1 MSTRSNKLGLILIFG
16 AALGALSGAAYAA
29 DPGVNQPGPRGGR
42 AGVGAPGVGVR
53 DPGVNQPGAAGNVG
67 APGVGVGAPGVGVR
81 DPGINQPGAAGNVG
95 GVARRRI
102 VATSTVV
109 AALPAGCKA
118 VVIEGTTLHQ
128 CGTTYYKPTGNQYT
142 VVKVQ

>member
-1 MSTRSNKLGLILIFG
+1 MWFGSCGPQLSGTKSGGNAMGMTRNTLGHALIVG
-16 AALGALSGAAYAA
+16 AVLASLSGALQAR
-29 DPGVNQPGPRGGR
+29 DPGVNQPGVRGGT

-67 APGVGVGAPGVGVR
+67 
-81 DPGINQPGAAGNVG
+81 

-102 VATSTVV
+102 IATSTVV
-109 AALPAGCKA
+109 ATLPAGCQT

-128 CGTTYYKPTGNQYT
+128 CGATYYQPSGGKYT
-142 VVKVQ
+142 VVKVE

>member
-1 MSTRSNKLGLILIFG
+1 MRKTRNTFGHVLIVG
-16 AALGALSGAAYAA
+16 AALAALSGALQAR
-29 DPGVNQPGPRGGR
+29 DPGVNQPGVRGGT

-67 APGVGVGAPGVGVR
+67 
-81 DPGINQPGAAGNVG
+81 

-102 VATSTVV
+102 IATSTVV
-109 AALPAGCKA
+109 ATLPAGCKT

-128 CGTTYYKPTGNQYT
+128 CGGTYYQPSGSNYT
-142 VVKVQ
+142 VVKVE